1 MMKFPL
7 NLITLAA
14 LAMTAL
20 AVPAAAQDAKPT
32 HSWPQ
37 LGVEASI
44 PFANHRGIDNF
55 QPDGDEGIWLQDI
68 RDRWYYGK
76 IIGPCNGLNFATAI
90 GYETRGTSSFDKF
103 SAILVEG
110 QRCQL
115 ETLVTSDKPPSKK
128 ERDKARAQR
137 RAAEKQQAETPPSN

>member
-1 MMKFPL
+1 MKTL
-7 NLITLAA
+7 LIFTTLAA
-14 LAMTAL
+14 LS
-20 AVPAAAQDAKPT
+20 VSVSAAETDKVAK

-55 QPDGDEGIWLQDI
+55 ETDGDDGIWLQDI

-76 IIGPCNGLNFATAI
+76 IIGPCIGLNFATAI

-103 SAILVEG
+103 GAILVDG
-110 QRCQL
+110 QKCQL
-115 ETLVTSDKPPSKK
+115 ESLVTSNKPPSKK
-128 ERDKARAQR
+128 ERAAARAER
-137 RAAEKQQAETPPSN
+137 RAAEKQQAETPHHP